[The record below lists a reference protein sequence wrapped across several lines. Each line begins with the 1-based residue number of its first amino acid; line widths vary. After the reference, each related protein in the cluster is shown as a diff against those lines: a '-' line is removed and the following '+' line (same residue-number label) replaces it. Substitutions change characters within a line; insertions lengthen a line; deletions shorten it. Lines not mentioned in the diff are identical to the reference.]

1 MPSQEGAGAP
11 PRAAGQEA
19 VVADCL
25 DAIKLT
31 MTSWG
36 EEGFPRLDSS
46 GPRYQK
52 WERDGA
58 VWG

>member
-11 PRAAGQEA
+11 PRAVSQEA

-31 MTSWG
+31 VTSWG
-36 EEGFPRLDSS
+36 EEGTPRMDSS
-46 GPRYQK
+46 GPCSQK
-52 WERDGA
+52 WGREGA
-58 VWG
+58 VRG